1 MRHFAGHLSPLT
13 RKDYIV
19 NKSNS
24 PQSFSVVLVTM
35 TMKERKKRKKDG
47 SQRLCID
54 YRQVHAVAVKNM
66 PFFAL
71 TTLCAHYW
79 AKRFSALYV
88 TSRYRQVLVDSAGG
102 GKAAS

>member
-24 PQSFSVVLVTM
+24 PQSSSVVLVTK
-35 TMKERKKRKKDG
+35 KERKKRKKDG

-66 PFFAL
+66 PFFVL
-71 TTLCAHYW
+71 TTPCAHYF

>member
-19 NKSNS
+19 NKSNI
-24 PQSFSVVLVTM
+24 PQSSSVVLVTK
-35 TMKERKKRKKDG
+35 KERKKKKKDG
-47 SQRLCID
+47 SQRLRIY
-54 YRQVHAVAVKNM
+54 YRQMHAVAVKNM

-79 AKRFSALYV
+79 AKRFRALYV
-88 TSRYRQVLVDSAGG
+88 TSRYRQVLVDSAAG